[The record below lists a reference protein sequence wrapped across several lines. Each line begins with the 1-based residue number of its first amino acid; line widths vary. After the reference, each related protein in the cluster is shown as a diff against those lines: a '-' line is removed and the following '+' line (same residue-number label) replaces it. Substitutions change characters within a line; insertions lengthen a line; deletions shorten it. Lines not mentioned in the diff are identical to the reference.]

1 MIMETEDKKQQM
13 MNDEYGKEFGGC
25 LWLCIACLIG
35 IAILGCIIL
44 FT

>member
-1 MIMETEDKKQQM
+1 MKTEEKQM
-13 MNDEYGKEFGGC
+13 MDEEYGKEFSGC
-25 LWLCIACLIG
+25 LWLIIACFIG

>member
-1 MIMETEDKKQQM
+1 MTMENEEQQM

-25 LWLCIACLIG
+25 LWFLIACFIG
-35 IAILGCIIL
+35 IATLGCLIL